1 VLGFYFAMVG
11 LNMAIVVLFG
21 QAAHFGNQARKAMLG
36 LSVLALAGFGVYQL
50 WQGIFPWFYHL

>member
-11 LNMAIVVLFG
+11 LNMAVVLLFG
-21 QAAHFGNQARKAMLG
+21 QAACFGNQARKAMLG

-50 WQGIFPWFYHL
+50 WQGILPLFYHL